1 MSIQSLVAGGAE
13 RFFVN
18 LANGL
23 AERHEVTCYLPLKR
37 LGDPAVTRA
46 LSPDLRVHEQSWFT
60 PLTYRIFYKLS
71 LMLRHRLP
79 AFDPEGVLHATTLRA
94 LHRRHRFD
102 VVNTHLMPA
111 ARQACAAFEQVRLPV
126 TKTDHGDTSHPD
138 LSQDGVIFRRLDAL
152 ICPAASNMERAQA
165 LSFSSR
171 CRIMCIPHGHS
182 VSEDVSVLPAFEG
195 VTFGMVA
202 RGVEDKG
209 WCEAVAAARMVRERT
224 GRALRLVLVG
234 DGPALKRLREQ
245 TRSEPWV
252 VHAGHQQDAAAW
264 IRGFDV
270 GLLPSCLAEESLPL
284 SVMEYLLC
292 GRPVIATA
300 VGGIPEMTGEAGLRV
315 PLAANG
321 RADVEALARAM
332 MEMMDSGRR
341 EWLAARVPQAAAAF
355 DLGRCV
361 AAYEELFGELVRLSA

>member
-1 MSIQSLVAGGAE
+1 MSMQSLVAGGAE

-23 AERHEVTCYLPLKR
+23 AERHEVTCCLPLRR
-37 LGDPAVTRA
+37 LGDRA
-46 LSPDLRVHEQSWFT
+46 LTSELSPDLRVHELSGFT
-60 PLTYRIFYKLS
+60 PLTYRIFYKLT

-111 ARQACAAFEQVRLPV
+111 ARQACSAFEQVRLPV
-126 TKTDHGDTSHPD
+126 TKTDHGDTLHPD
-138 LSQDGVIFRRLDAL
+138 LREDGVIFRRLDAL
-152 ICPAASNMERAQA
+152 ICPAAANREKAQA
-165 LSFSSR
+165 LPFSTR
-171 CRIMCIPHGHS
+171 CRITCIPHGHR
-182 VSEDVSVLPAFEG
+182 VSSAPSVLPPFEG

-202 RGVEDKG
+202 RGVADKG
-209 WCEAVAAARMVRERT
+209 WHEAVAAARVVRERT

-234 DGPALKRLREQ
+234 DGPALARLRDETQ
-245 TRSEPWV
+245 AEPWI

-284 SVMEYLLC
+284 SVIEYLLC

-300 VGGIPEMTGEAGLRV
+300 VGGLPEMLGDAGLLV
-315 PLAANG
+315 PLTADG
-321 RADVEALARAM
+321 RADVGALAHAM
-332 MEMMDSGRR
+332 EQMMDAGVR
-341 EWLAARVPQAAAAF
+341 AGFAGRVPQAASAF

-361 AAYEELFGELVRLSA
+361 SGYEEFFEELVRLSS